1 MSSGSDQKR
10 PHMIRS
16 SKPILALAMA
26 SLAAMGGPAGAY
38 TLNIS
43 VRNNA
48 PEGGFNLTPVFTTV
62 HDGTFDA
69 FTEGQPASPGME
81 RLAELGA
88 VSELSRER
96 LAADPDSAVGVAAK
110 AGIGLLPIGP
120 GEFGNTT
127 LLVKDPTE
135 QRFFT
140 YLSMLVPTNDTFLG
154 NDDPLAYEIFSSD
167 GSFKGGLK
175 RMILQIQVTGADL
188 RDAGTEVNNGAPRP
202 VAGSGA
208 GAAAATAPTR
218 SAKTRR
224 DPADGP
230 AFVQGVDATLGTPE
244 GGVVGPATSQAGFA
258 GVVAANGIAL
268 DAEAID
274 FAGDP
279 ASFQVATITISPVPL
294 PGAAPLLAG
303 GLGLLAAWRIRRRR
317 S

>member
-1 MSSGSDQKR
+1 
-10 PHMIRS
+10 MIRS
-16 SKPILALAMA
+16 SKPILALTMA
-26 SLAAMGGPAGAY
+26 WLAAMGGPAEAY

-48 PEGGFNLTPVFTTV
+48 PEGGFSLTPVFTAI

-69 FTEGQPASPGME
+69 FTEGQPASPGVE

-96 LAADPDSAVGVAAK
+96 LAADPNSAVGVATK

-127 LLVKDPTE
+127 LVVKDPTE

-154 NDDPLAYEIFSSD
+154 NDGPLAYEIFSPD

-188 RDAGTEVNNGAPRP
+188 RDAGTEVN
-202 VAGSGA
+202 
-208 GAAAATAPTR
+208 
-218 SAKTRR
+218 

-258 GVVAANGIAL
+258 GIVAANGIAL

-279 ASFQVATITISPVPL
+279 ASFQVATITISPIPL